1 MSENLE
7 IYLNSK
13 SARLKQDNQSGNC
26 FFTLP
31 NIDIDENKE
40 QVYVSIRNAT
50 IPFSWY
56 NVNETNN
63 ILNLTIDGSLY
74 SITLKE
80 GNYNVNSL
88 AIEFKAEI
96 DDIQFQHGHDGD
108 ITITYLVKTNKFYFF
123 HSHHD
128 FSFLSTS
135 TCFELLGFEDG
146 NTYLSTPLPFQTQK
160 EELTSTIGVNLFVVR
175 QIYITS
181 DNFILNNINVATPT
195 NANII
200 ASVPVLGNPNSVI
213 NYENTSA
220 RHLIHHLNNI
230 NNLHIRLED
239 QKGQLL
245 LLNGVN
251 WSITL
256 ELTIIKKTLLIK

>member
-1 MSENLE
+1 M
-7 IYLNSK
+7 
-13 SARLKQDNQSGNC
+13 
-26 FFTLP
+26 FTLP
-31 NIDIDENKE
+31 NIDIDETKE
-40 QVYVSIRNAT
+40 QVFVSVRNAT

-56 NVNETNN
+56 NVNATNN
-63 ILNLTIDGSLY
+63 ILNFTIDSTPY
-74 SITLKE
+74 SITLTE

-88 AIEFKAEI
+88 AIEFQTQI
-96 DDIQFQHGHDGD
+96 DHIHYQHGHDGD
-108 ITITYLVKTNKFYFF
+108 LTITYLVKTNKFYFF

-135 TCFELLGFEDG
+135 TCLELLGFEDG
-146 NTYLSTPLPFQTQK
+146 KTHLSTLLPSQQQK

-181 DNFILNNINVATPT
+181 DNFILNNINAATPT

-200 ASVPVLGNPNSVI
+200 ASVPVLGNPNSII
-213 NYENTSA
+213 NYTNTTA
-220 RHLIHHLNNI
+220 KHLIHHLNNI

-256 ELTIIKKTLLIK
+256 ELTIIKKNIIKK

>member
-1 MSENLE
+1 MNENLE

-40 QVYVSIRNAT
+40 QVYVSVRNAT

-63 ILNLTIDGSLY
+63 KLNFTIDGTSY
-74 SITLKE
+74 TITLTE
-80 GNYNVNSL
+80 GNYNVNTL
-88 AIEFKAEI
+88 AVEFKTEI
-96 DDIQFQHGHDGD
+96 DHIHFQHGHNGD
-108 ITITYLVKTNKFYFF
+108 LTITYLPKINKFYFF

-146 NTYLSTPLPFQTQK
+146 KTYLSTLLPSQQQK
-160 EELTSTIGVNLFVVR
+160 EELTSTIGVNLFLVR

-181 DNFILNNINVATPT
+181 DNFILNNINAATPT

-200 ASVPVLGNPNSVI
+200 ASVPVLGNPNSII

-220 RHLIHHLNNI
+220 KHLIHHLNNI

>member
-40 QVYVSIRNAT
+40 QVYVSVRNAT

-63 ILNLTIDGSLY
+63 KLNFTIDGTSY
-74 SITLKE
+74 SITLTE
-80 GNYNVNSL
+80 GNYNVNTL
-88 AIEFKAEI
+88 AVEFKTEMDHI
-96 DDIQFQHGHDGD
+96 HFQHGHNGNL
-108 ITITYLVKTNKFYFF
+108 TISYLPKKNKFYFF
-123 HSHHD
+123 HSNHD

-146 NTYLSTPLPFQTQK
+146 KTYLSTLLPSQQQK

-181 DNFILNNINVATPT
+181 DNFILNNINAATPT

-200 ASVPVLGNPNSVI
+200 ASVPVLGNPNSII

-220 RHLIHHLNNI
+220 KHLIHHLNNI

>member
-31 NIDIDENKE
+31 NIDIDETKE

-63 ILNLTIDGSLY
+63 ILNLTIDGSSY
-74 SITLKE
+74 SITLTE
-80 GNYNVNSL
+80 GNYNVNTL
-88 AIEFKAEI
+88 AIEFKSQI
-96 DDIQFQHGHDGD
+96 DDIQFQHGHNAD

-146 NTYLSTPLPFQTQK
+146 QTYLSTPLPFQTQK

>member
-13 SARLKQDNQSGNC
+13 SARLKQDDQTGNC

-56 NVNETNN
+56 NVNSTNN
-63 ILNLTIDGSLY
+63 ILNLTIDGSSY
-74 SITLKE
+74 SITLIE
-80 GNYNVNSL
+80 GNYNVNTL
-88 AIEFKAEI
+88 AIEFKAQI
-96 DDIQFQHGHDGD
+96 DDIQFQHGHDGNL
-108 ITITYLVKTNKFYFF
+108 TITYLVKTNKFYFF

-146 NTYLSTPLPFQTQK
+146 KTYLSTLLPLQQQK

-181 DNFILNNINVATPT
+181 DNFILNNINAATPT

-220 RHLIHHLNNI
+220 KHLIHHLNNI

-256 ELTIIKKTLLIK
+256 ELTIIKKALLSK